1 MAVTDLFRK
10 YKSLHS
16 TTLSASISTGT
27 GETITLGSVTNL
39 PTDTE
44 ITITIDRVDSS
55 GNETSSKME
64 RITGTLVGSGLT
76 SYTRAI
82 DNTTDQAHSSGAVV
96 EMVWNA
102 KDLNDIVDGLLVEHG
117 QTGFHNNLPRG
128 FLSNGK
134 IVPSVASDDL
144 TVAIKGMDGNDPSA
158 TNPVYIRIGDTVRVI
173 TAALSVTKAAGT
185 NWCNS
190 GSDEL
195 AAKEIDYFVYLGYN
209 ATDGVVIGFSR
220 IPFAREYSEF
230 SATTTNEKYC
240 AISDISNAAAGD
252 DYENIGR
259 FAATLAA
266 GAGYEWTVPAFS
278 NINLIQRPIY
288 ETRDLI
294 WTPTFDALAP
304 MTYTSVTAGVARYK
318 LMGSIMFV
326 NLYSS
331 GTTGGTAS
339 AQINATIP
347 FDTLASTNGACGI
360 ADGNFAV
367 GFYSILSGD
376 NVLKAGHYDYSDWVL
391 AAGKR
396 IKVNIGIQI

>member
-1 MAVTDLFRK
+1 LAVTDLFRK

-288 ETRDLI
+288 ETRRLN
-294 WTPTFDALAP
+294 WLPTYSAYDT
-304 MTYTSVTAGVARYK
+304 MTYTSVTTTNAYYK
-318 LMGSIMFV
+318 IIGDTLTFV
-326 NLYSS
+326 LYSS
-331 GTTGGTAS
+331 GTTGGTATHIV
-339 AQINATIP
+339 QATIP
-347 FDTLASTNGACGI
+347 FTIVGASAFGCGLI
-360 ADGNFAV
+360 DGSKTV
-367 GFYSILSGD
+367 GNCGFSNT
-376 NVLKAGHYDYSDWVL
+376 NVLNVTHIDGADWGLGTFRRLKLTNTVL
-391 AAGKR
+391 
-396 IKVNIGIQI
+396 I